1 MGTIIVHSS
10 KSVMHVELVIVKL
23 SAVIPDNIEGFA
35 DSKGIIPLHILFYN
49 WLFLNSKICG
59 LYVCSCVCVCVST
72 LFLRNSYILFNF
84 WLILIFLGSSSDEK
98 FL

>member
-1 MGTIIVHSS
+1 MGTIIVRSP

-23 SAVIPDNIEGFA
+23 SAVVPDNVEGFA
-35 DSKGIIPLHILFYN
+35 DLKGIIPLRILFHK
-49 WLFLNSKICG
+49 WLFKNSKTCR
-59 LYVCSCVCVCVST
+59 LYVCSCVCMCVST
-72 LFLRNSYILFNF
+72 LFLKNSYILFNF